1 MATRLDEQGST
12 PPWVARMRARGVNV
26 REPEPGFVLRPY
38 AERGREAGPLLV
50 LWRKTVRLLRG
61 ERAVR

>member
-1 MATRLDEQGST
+1 METQRNEQGTT
-12 PPWVARMRARGVNV
+12 PAWVERMRERGVNV
-26 REPEPGFVLRPY
+26 REPEPGFVLRAY
-38 AERGREAGPLLV
+38 DERGREAGFLLV